1 MSGVNQTAVIGQE
14 GRQID
19 DVGTSGWGT
28 LFGVWIE
35 EAELQRLLAA
45 YDPSS
50 GTSPGVADARP
61 VLRAILNAAIAGAP
75 TA

>member
-1 MSGVNQTAVIGQE
+1 MSQVNQTAYAGEE
-14 GRQID
+14 GRQLD
-19 DVGTSGWGT
+19 DIGTDGWGSV
-28 LFGVWIE
+28 FIVWIE
-35 EAELQRLLAA
+35 QAELQRLLAA

-61 VLRAILNAAIAGAP
+61 VLRAILNAAIAGPP

>member
-1 MSGVNQTAVIGQE
+1 MSGVNQTTVVGQE

-28 LFGVWIE
+28 LFNVWIE

-75 TA
+75 TS